1 MSNYIAVDTSSR
13 YLTVAALKDGKSVVR
28 YLPDCAMRHSVI
40 LMDEIECALSE
51 VGLSPF
57 ECDFF
62 AVVTGPGSFT
72 GIRIGISAIKG
83 FALAADKPIKA
94 VTAFDLLSY
103 NINSEKYSVI
113 IDAAH
118 DHYYVCGYEN
128 GRIVLPPCYM
138 SVEEVVKLN
147 CALYGFEDLRFENY
161 NKLDVKNLL
170 PIAAEKAEVSKEVH
184 ALYVR
189 KSQAEENLNANKKV
203 EL

>member
-1 MSNYIAVDTSSR
+1 MEAQR
-13 YLTVAALKDGKSVVR
+13 
-28 YLPDCAMRHSVI
+28 
-40 LMDEIECALSE
+40 DE
-51 VGLSPF
+51 V
-57 ECDFF
+57 
-62 AVVTGPGSFT
+62 
-72 GIRIGISAIKG
+72 
-83 FALAADKPIKA
+83 
-94 VTAFDLLSY
+94 
-103 NINSEKYSVI
+103 
-113 IDAAH
+113 DAAH

-128 GRIVLPPCYM
+128 GRIVLLPCYM
-138 SVEEVVKLN
+138 SAEEVVKLN